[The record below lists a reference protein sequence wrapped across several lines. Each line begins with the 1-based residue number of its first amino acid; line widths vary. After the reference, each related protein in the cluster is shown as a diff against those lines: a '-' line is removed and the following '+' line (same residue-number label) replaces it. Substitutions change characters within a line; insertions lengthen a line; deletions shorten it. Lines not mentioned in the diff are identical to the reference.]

1 MNSGDSS
8 GGISGDSTTGNQSPL
23 AVVLMLFGLL
33 ALASHGNELLR
44 QAVIIPGSSADL
56 GIAADCRADE
66 LEEEQLT
73 LEECQLMVSSVK
85 IFLSSS
91 PVWFRSFQIAL
102 ASLGAIAALLSI
114 ASAIALINRGA
125 SAPRLALIAAVLLLT
140 LDVAGFVA
148 AVNTGPLLR
157 AQYLWPLLLW
167 AAIHLCLLMALLR
180 VAAAGEAASR

>member
-8 GGISGDSTTGNQSPL
+8 GGNSDDSSTGNQSSL

-33 ALASHGNELLR
+33 ALASYGNELLR

-91 PVWFRSFQIAL
+91 PAWFRSFQIAL
-102 ASLGAIAALLSI
+102 ASLGASAALLSI
-114 ASAIALINRGA
+114 ASAIALINRRPPA
-125 SAPRLALIAAVLLLT
+125 LRLALFATALLLV
-140 LDVAGFVA
+140 LDVAGFIA

-167 AAIHLCLLMALLR
+167 VAIHLCLLMALLR
-180 VAAAGEAASR
+180 VTQTDEAASR